1 MIIPLKLPRSVLEL
15 NYTKEEL
22 EFRDEVRQLLR
33 DELTPEIIAGNKNT
47 TTALGN
53 NDAAMAWQ
61 AILNK
66 RGWAGVAWPKEFGGT
81 GWSSNQRYIFNS
93 ECEKAG
99 APKLIPL
106 GLRMLAP
113 VLFRYGTKEQQDYY
127 LPKMLSAEH
136 YWCQGYSEPGS
147 GSDLASL
154 KTRAERDG
162 DFYVVNGTKIWTTNA
177 HHADHIFCLVK
188 TNPDVKPQAGI
199 SFLLIEMNT
208 PGISVEP
215 IITMAGDHEVN
226 QVFFD
231 NVRVPI
237 SNIVGPENDGWK
249 VAKYLLEFE
258 RGGSSVATRLH
269 VDMAELK
276 MLLDRVEGEDALK
289 GRAKEIGI
297 KISALSQMETDMQ
310 SKIARGE
317 KPGAGSSLMKIM
329 ASTLGQEISTI
340 KMEAIG
346 NYSLP
351 HNNILLLNQEVTIGE
366 PEHQTI
372 TAGYLNDRAST
383 VFGGAREVQK
393 NIIAKSVLG
402 L

>member
-1 MIIPLKLPRSVLEL
+1 MQL
-15 NYTKEEL
+15 NFTEEEL
-22 EFRDEVRQLLR
+22 KFRDEVRQLLN
-33 DELTPEIIAGNKNT
+33 DELTPEIIAGNKKT

-53 NDAAMAWQ
+53 NEAAMAWQ
-61 AILNK
+61 GILNK

-113 VLFRYGTKEQQDYY
+113 VLFKYGTKEQQDYY
-127 LPKMLSAEH
+127 LPKMLSSEH

-154 KTRAERDG
+154 KTRADRDG

-199 SFLLIEMNT
+199 SFLLIEMDT
-208 PGISVEP
+208 PGVSVEP
-215 IITMAGDHEVN
+215 IVTMAGDHEVN

-231 NVRVPI
+231 NVRVPT
-237 SNIVGPENDGWK
+237 SNIVGPENEGWK

-258 RGGSSVATRLH
+258 RGGSSVTTRLH
-269 VDMAELK
+269 VDMAELRI
-276 MLLDRVEGEDALK
+276 LLDQVEGEAGLK
-289 GRAKEIGI
+289 ERAKQIDI
-297 KISALSQMETDMQ
+297 TISALSQMETDMQ

-351 HNNILLLNQEVTIGE
+351 HNNLLLLKDEDTIGE

-372 TAGYLNDRAST
+372 SAGYLNDRAST

>member
-1 MIIPLKLPRSVLEL
+1 MEL
-15 NYTKEEL
+15 NYSKEEL
-22 EFRDEVRQLLR
+22 AFRDEVRQLLR
-33 DELTPEIIAGNKNT
+33 DELTPEIIAGNKST

-61 AILNK
+61 AILNR
-66 RGWAGVAWPKEFGGT
+66 RGWAGVAWPKEFAGT

-93 ECEKAG
+93 ECERAG

-113 VLFRYGTKEQQDYY
+113 VLFKYGTKEQQDYY

-208 PGISVEP
+208 PGINVEP

-351 HNNILLLNQEVTIGE
+351 HNNLLLLNKEVTIGE

-372 TAGYLNDRAST
+372 SAGYLNDRAST

>member
-1 MIIPLKLPRSVLEL
+1 M
-15 NYTKEEL
+15 NYSKEEL
-22 EFRDEVRQLLR
+22 AFRDEVRQLLR

-61 AILNK
+61 AILNR

-113 VLFRYGTKEQQDYY
+113 VLFKYGTKEQQDYY

-162 DFYVVNGTKIWTTNA
+162 DFYLVNGTKIWTTNA

-329 ASTLGQEISTI
+329 ASTLGQDISTI

-351 HNNILLLNQEVTIGE
+351 HNNLLLLNEEVTIGE
-366 PEHQTI
+366 PEHQTVS
-372 TAGYLNDRAST
+372 AGYLNDRAST

>member
-1 MIIPLKLPRSVLEL
+1 MEL
-15 NYTKEEL
+15 NYSKEEL
-22 EFRDEVRQLLR
+22 AFRDEVRQLLR
-33 DELTPEIIAGNKNT
+33 DELTPEIIAGNKST

-61 AILNK
+61 AILNR

-113 VLFRYGTKEQQDYY
+113 VLFKYGTKEQQDYY

-351 HNNILLLNQEVTIGE
+351 HNNLLLLNKEVTIGE

-372 TAGYLNDRAST
+372 SAGYLNDRAST

>member
-1 MIIPLKLPRSVLEL
+1 MEL
-15 NYTKEEL
+15 NYSKEEL
-22 EFRDEVRQLLR
+22 AFRDEVRQLLR

-61 AILNK
+61 AILNR

-113 VLFRYGTKEQQDYY
+113 VLFKYGTKEQQDYY

-208 PGISVEP
+208 PGITVEP

-329 ASTLGQEISTI
+329 ASTLGQDISTI

-351 HNNILLLNQEVTIGE
+351 HNNLLLLNEEVTIGE
-366 PEHQTI
+366 PEHQTVS
-372 TAGYLNDRAST
+372 AGYLNDRAST

>member
-1 MIIPLKLPRSVLEL
+1 MEL
-15 NYTKEEL
+15 NYSKEEL
-22 EFRDEVRQLLR
+22 AFRDEVRQLLR

-61 AILNK
+61 AILNR

-113 VLFRYGTKEQQDYY
+113 VLFKYGTKEQQDYY

-329 ASTLGQEISTI
+329 ASTLGQDISTI

-351 HNNILLLNQEVTIGE
+351 HNNLLLLNEEVTIGE

-372 TAGYLNDRAST
+372 SAGYLNDRAST

>member
-1 MIIPLKLPRSVLEL
+1 VELKLTE
-15 NYTKEEL
+15 EEL
-22 EFRDEVRQLLR
+22 AFRDQVRQLLNE
-33 DELTPEIIAGNKNT
+33 ELTPQIIAGNKKS

-53 NDAAMAWQ
+53 NEAAMAWQ
-61 AILNK
+61 EVLNK

-113 VLFRYGTKEQQDYY
+113 VIFKYGTKEQQDYY

-162 DFYVVNGTKIWTTNA
+162 DYYVVNGTKIWTTNA
-177 HHADHIFCLVK
+177 HYADHIFCLVR
-188 TNPDVKPQAGI
+188 TNQEVKPQAGI

-208 PGISVEP
+208 PGINVEP

-237 SNIVGPENDGWK
+237 TNIVGPENDGWK

-258 RGGSSVATRLH
+258 RGGSSVATRLQ
-269 VDMAELK
+269 VDIAELN
-276 MLLDRVEGEDALK
+276 LLLQKVEGEIPLK
-289 GRAKEIGI
+289 KRAKEIDI

-329 ASTLGQEISTI
+329 ASSLGQEISTL
-340 KMEAIG
+340 KMEAIS
-346 NYSLP
+346 NYNLP
-351 HNNILLLNQEVTIGE
+351 HNNLLLIQNEETIGE
-366 PEHQTI
+366 KEHETI
-372 TAGYLNDRAST
+372 SAGYLNERAST

>member
-1 MIIPLKLPRSVLEL
+1 MRAILEL
-15 NYTKEEL
+15 NYSKEEL
-22 EFRDEVRQLLR
+22 AFRDEVRQLLR

-61 AILNK
+61 AILNR

-113 VLFRYGTKEQQDYY
+113 VLFKYGTKEQQDYY

-351 HNNILLLNQEVTIGE
+351 HNNLLLLNEEVTIGE

-372 TAGYLNDRAST
+372 SAGYLNDRAST